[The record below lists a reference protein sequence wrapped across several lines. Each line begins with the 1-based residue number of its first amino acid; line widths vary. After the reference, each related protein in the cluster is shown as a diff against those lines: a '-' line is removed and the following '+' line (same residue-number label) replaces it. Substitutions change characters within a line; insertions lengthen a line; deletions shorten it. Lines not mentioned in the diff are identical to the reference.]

1 MLATEANESGTSG
14 VFPSKIPVVANQR
27 TDEGTSVLSEIAR
40 AVPIEMEQLW
50 LRVKKQL
57 HGLLCCSIS
66 RARSTVKRSSTAG
79 RVTAGRGEH
88 CSSMCGL
95 CINRCRPRLACFQQ
109 LIVGAFLATDRLL
122 AFRSSTCTARQQSV
136 FLISN
141 CHRLRQQQ

>member
-57 HGLLCCSIS
+57 HGLLCCSS
-66 RARSTVKRSSTAG
+66 ETQFDG
-79 RVTAGRGEH
+79 R
-88 CSSMCGL
+88 
-95 CINRCRPRLACFQQ
+95 RPRYGWPRRALFVNVRAMHQQ
-109 LIVGAFLATDRLL
+109 MSA
-122 AFRSSTCTARQQSV
+122 STCLLPTT
-136 FLISN
+136 
-141 CHRLRQQQ
+141 HRRCVSGD